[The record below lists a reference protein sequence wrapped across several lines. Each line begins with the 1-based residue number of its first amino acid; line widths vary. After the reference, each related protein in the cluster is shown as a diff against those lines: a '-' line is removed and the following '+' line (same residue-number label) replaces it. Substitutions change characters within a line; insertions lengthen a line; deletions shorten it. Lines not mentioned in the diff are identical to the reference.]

1 MVVNHEYLVLVYNVD
16 EINVT
21 KVMAVAVKQM
31 IVMLIDLLISDLNV
45 YPLVYEYKRILI
57 EDVYE

>member
-21 KVMAVAVKQM
+21 KVMAVVVKQM

>member
-21 KVMAVAVKQM
+21 KVMAVVVKQM
-31 IVMLIDLLISDLNV
+31 IVMLIDLLISELNV
-45 YPLVYEYKRILI
+45 YPLIYSYKRILI